1 MTTLSGAVLASA
13 LLLSFSANASA
24 QLRRIELGAAAD
36 YLGWSSMVP
45 SAVGEG
51 RDDRIAFGTHWALG
65 GTLSAWLGRW
75 VALRA
80 NATYAKSSLVH
91 SEDPFHEPQPREVF
105 LDRDV
110 RLLSAS
116 GELVFRP
123 LGPRSRRL
131 LFLLPVVPYVAIGAG
146 ATWID
151 PLFGQSCDESAGQ
164 LCGTVFTS
172 DTGAYVLDRRTVPT
186 GLVAFGLDVPM
197 HRFLGLRA
205 ELGNR
210 VMRSPLSHV
219 SFDSNGDPVR
229 GERVDRVVHGPYAR
243 LGVRLFPGTD
253 RTATRPPP
261 DPVQPVT
268 PVVPIGVP
276 ADAPPQ
282 PSAPL
287 EAKPLTPDPTAR
299 PVAPVLTR
307 NEPAGEE
314 SVITLLDIGA
324 RVDTIPPEVV
334 WTTSAGAVAGGA
346 EATAAAAT
354 NGSNGHYD
362 VVLDVPNVSVDEITL
377 EVNNIHAHVSLDAK
391 VAKLVSLNV
400 GADAAIDRV
409 FLGIRGVQ
417 AEAYLKVDLDNVTK
431 IVDRVLTTIDRN
443 PEIISGLLQTLE
455 TTVTTVGSVANTALQ
470 PGGVVSQVVETVG
483 DVANT
488 ALQPGGVVSQVVET
502 VGDVAN
508 TALQPGGVVSQVV
521 ETVGDVATTTLQP
534 GGVASQLVGA
544 VGGTLQNLTAEGG
557 LLSAQGINAL
567 GQTISRTVD
576 GTGRILERTLDQTG
590 TLIGEQVLGNVLQLP
605 ILGQGMTATGQ
616 IVRTVQDLTGAIIEV
631 TLDAANNVLGTRVL
645 QQGLPLGLTQA
656 AAPAANVISVSGP
669 PAPAPTPNWG
679 LIDEVQEPQGTQAQ
693 GTQAQGTQLLL
704 VAIGVQPDGNII
716 QRVVDPAGTLVE
728 RVINPISG
736 QVLSKTPIGEVL
748 RLGLVR
754 QAVDSA
760 GNMLRVVQDVSGG
773 LVELTLNQGI
783 LTRMR
788 VVKLGSAIV
797 SGLVPNEP
805 PSRSPVPVA
814 TNSGVPVATNS
825 GVPVATNAGVPVAT
839 NSGVPVAM
847 SSGVPVITSSPGPVA
862 TNSPVGT
869 LIAPLP
875 DDDIEKAAPAAVDS
889 VPTLLLG
896 QFLNERGRLVQRFVD
911 VKGNITER
919 YLNAAGQ
926 LVVNKRAANARRLPV
941 LREYSTS
948 AGHFVRVVRD
958 ELGALLELTFRQDGK
973 LAQVRVL
980 ARQPPG
986 AAPAVA
992 RTASA
997 ARSNGVSPVTPVTP
1011 VTPLMSTPTSQQ
1023 TAGLTAPAAGIIV
1036 VIAQTVNAVG
1046 QTVQRVVD
1054 ASGKIVERTL
1064 DAAGNTIAQRDAG
1077 SLLQLRVMSQIPQ
1090 GDGRLLL
1097 IARDVTGTL
1106 LEVVL
1111 GTDRRVVS
1119 VRRIGA

>member
-1 MTTLSGAVLASA
+1 MLPSGSDGGGYDRVGFRS
-13 LLLSFSANASA
+13 
-24 QLRRIELGAAAD
+24 QWTLGA
-36 YLGWSSMVP
+36 
-45 SAVGEG
+45 
-51 RDDRIAFGTHWALG
+51 
-65 GTLSAWLGRW
+65 TLSAWLGRS
-75 VALRA
+75 VGLRA
-80 NATYAKSSLVH
+80 NAMYAKSALVR
-91 SEDPFHEPQPREVF
+91 SDDPFYEPQPDEVF
-105 LDRDV
+105 LDRYV
-110 RLLSAS
+110 RLASAS
-116 GELVFRP
+116 GDLIFRP

-131 LFLLPVVPYVAIGAG
+131 FSFLPVVPYFAIGAG

-151 PLFGQSCDESAGQ
+151 PLSGESCDESGGT
-164 LCGTVFTS
+164 LCGTIFTS
-172 DTGAYVLDRRTVPT
+172 DTNAYVLDRRTVPT
-186 GLVAFGLDVPM
+186 GLVAFGLDVPL
-197 HRFLGLRA
+197 HRFLGFRA

-219 SFDSNGDPVR
+219 SFDTDGNPIR
-229 GERVDRVVHGPYAR
+229 GEQVDRMVHGPYAR
-243 LGVRLFPGTD
+243 LGVLLFPGAD

-268 PVVPIGVP
+268 PVAPVGVP
-276 ADAPPQ
+276 ADVPPQ

-287 EAKPLTPDPTAR
+287 EARPLTPSAPAR
-299 PVAPVLTR
+299 PVPAVLTK
-307 NEPAGEE
+307 NEPGAD
-314 SVITLLDIGA
+314 SVMTLLDIGA
-324 RVDTIPPEVV
+324 RVDTIAPEVV
-334 WTTSAGAVAGGA
+334 WTAAAGAVTTGA
-346 EATAAAAT
+346 QATAPAAT
-354 NGSNGHYD
+354 DGSDGHYD

-400 GADAAIDRV
+400 GADAGIDRV
-409 FLGIRGVQ
+409 YLGIRGVQ

-488 ALQPGGVVSQVVET
+488 ALQPGGVVSQVVQT

-521 ETVGDVATTTLQP
+521 ETVGDVAQTTLQP

-567 GQTISRTVD
+567 GQTIARTVD

-590 TLIGEQVLGNVLQLP
+590 NLIGEQVLGNVLQLP
-605 ILGQGMTATGQ
+605 ILGQGATGTGQ
-616 IVRTVQDLTGAIIEV
+616 IIRTVQDLTGAIIEV

-656 AAPAANVISVSGP
+656 AAPISAIPVSGP

-679 LIDEVQEPQGTQAQ
+679 LIDEPQELQGTQPQ
-693 GTQAQGTQLLL
+693 GSQLLL
-704 VAIGVQPDGNII
+704 VAVGVRPDGNII
-716 QRVVDPAGTLVE
+716 QRVVDPAGTLFE
-728 RVINPISG
+728 RVINPITG
-736 QVLSKTPIGEVL
+736 QVLSKTAIGEVL

-754 QAVDSA
+754 QAIDSI

-773 LVELTLNQGI
+773 LVELTLNQGV

-788 VVKLGSAIV
+788 VLKLGSAIV
-797 SGLVPNEP
+797 SALVPNGP
-805 PSRSPVPVA
+805 TPSPALIQSGPTPVPAFVQ
-814 TNSGVPVATNS
+814 NVPPGGA
-825 GVPVATNAGVPVAT
+825 
-839 NSGVPVAM
+839 
-847 SSGVPVITSSPGPVA
+847 PGPAA
-862 TNSPVGT
+862 TNSPVGS
-869 LIAPLP
+869 IISPP
-875 DDDIEKAAPAAVDS
+875 SDDEVEKPAAVSPDS
-889 VPTLLLG
+889 LPTLLLG
-896 QFLNERGRLVQRFVD
+896 QYVNERGRLVQRFVD

-926 LVVNKRAANARRLPV
+926 LIVNKRAANARRLPV
-941 LREYSTS
+941 LREYATN
-948 AGHFVRVVRD
+948 AGQFVRVVRD
-958 ELGALLELTFRQDGK
+958 ELGALLELTFHQNGK

-980 ARQPPG
+980 AR
-986 AAPAVA
+986 AAPTAQPVA

-997 ARSNGVSPVTPVTP
+997 RSGGVPPVTPVTP
-1011 VTPLMSTPTSQQ
+1011 VTPIAGQPVPSQSN
-1023 TAGLTAPAAGIIV
+1023 GLTAPAAGIIV
-1036 VIAQTVNAVG
+1036 VIAQTANSLG
-1046 QTVQRVVD
+1046 QTVQRVID
-1054 ASGKIVERTL
+1054 ATGKIVERTL

-1097 IARDVTGTL
+1097 IARDLTGTL
-1106 LEVVL
+1106 LEVML
-1111 GTDRRVVS
+1111 GADRRVVS